1 MLLAFF
7 AALLVLVSVFGTILV
22 MKLEGIGIS
31 IKLTPKDKGTDLRLE
46 DKKKLAEKER
56 LPEAEEQRY
65 LR

>member
-7 AALLVLVSVFGTILV
+7 AALLVFISVIGTILA
-22 MKLEGIGIS
+22 LRLDGIGFS
-31 IKLTPKDKGTDLRLE
+31 IDLRFKNKDLDLRLE
-46 DKKKLAEKER
+46 DKKKPAEKEK